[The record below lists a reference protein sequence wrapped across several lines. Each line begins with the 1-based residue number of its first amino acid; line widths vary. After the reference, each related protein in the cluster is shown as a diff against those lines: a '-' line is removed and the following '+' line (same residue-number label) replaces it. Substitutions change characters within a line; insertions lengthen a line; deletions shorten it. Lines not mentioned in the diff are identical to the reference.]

1 MGSLLLCA
9 ESFLVAHELK
19 TCGIILW
26 LGTEPMAPALQGKIL
41 TIQLSGKSCFGVVDL
56 FPIICKTS
64 LYIEPNFG
72 YECIYFQRF
81 FLLLLQIS
89 WIFTMQN
96 LIFINQSFKSLKD
109 FPHPEVLKESSS
121 SHFFPVTLLSLTLKY
136 LIHLDFISL
145 YGGTLI
151 FFQMAILLSQYQLLN
166 NPFIPDLKYNF
177 YLLNLY

>member
-1 MGSLLLCA
+1 MNA
-9 ESFLVAHELK
+9 YIFK
-19 TCGIILW
+19 DW
-26 LGTEPMAPALQGKIL
+26 F
-41 TIQLSGKSCFGVVDL
+41 CFV
-56 FPIICKTS
+56 
-64 LYIEPNFG
+64 
-72 YECIYFQRF
+72 F
-81 FLLLLQIS
+81 FLQIS

-145 YGGTLI
+145 YGSTLI